1 MLFCRL
7 VIKNKVKERGGSAPL
22 LDCCVESLDCMFPA
36 FPFWEIVCQSAGR
49 DVFFLLCNF
58 FLDGEF
64 TTVVAA
70 SGAYGVVDVPCAAVR
85 ADCQCGG
92 YCLIVGSAFEST
104 GL

>member
-1 MLFCRL
+1 MEL
-7 VIKNKVKERGGSAPL
+7 
-22 LDCCVESLDCMFPA
+22 CVSWREEKC
-36 FPFWEIVCQSAGR
+36 
-49 DVFFLLCNF
+49 FLLCNF
-58 FLDGEF
+58 FFDGEF